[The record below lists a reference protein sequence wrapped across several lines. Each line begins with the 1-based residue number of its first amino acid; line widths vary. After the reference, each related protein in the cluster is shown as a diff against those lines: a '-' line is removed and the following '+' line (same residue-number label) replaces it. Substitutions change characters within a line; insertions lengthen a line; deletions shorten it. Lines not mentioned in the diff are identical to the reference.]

1 MHKQDISKEK
11 KKQKNR
17 NNRAE
22 KIITKIQISY
32 VGIKADWRGR
42 KNSNEID
49 ARSIET
55 FQSIG
60 HKEEQ
65 KKI

>member
-22 KIITKIQISY
+22 KIITKIKISY
-32 VGIKADWRGR
+32 VGIKADWRGQEKFKR
-42 KNSNEID
+42 N
-49 ARSIET
+49 
-55 FQSIG
+55 
-60 HKEEQ
+60 
-65 KKI
+65 